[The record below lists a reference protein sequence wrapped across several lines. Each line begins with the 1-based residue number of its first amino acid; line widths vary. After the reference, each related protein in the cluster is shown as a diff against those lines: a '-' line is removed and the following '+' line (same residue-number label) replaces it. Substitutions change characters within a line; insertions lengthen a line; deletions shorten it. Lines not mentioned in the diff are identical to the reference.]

1 MPIRKYV
8 HQIRP
13 IQEDYIE
20 HIEPVDKIQNYL
32 TEAKTGGAT
41 YEVGII
47 MGWHNIVGKKY
58 NQSDAQVSN
67 KNQKKVK
74 DYHIKTGE
82 NVVKNLI
89 RLKPDI
95 KTASSATHSGSGSVN
110 LTSEWSKYGATNKTP
125 KTDLII
131 GKYNISLKMGPA
143 QIMSGAK
150 EEALATFYYA
160 LNQKKFIDNF
170 KNSEEV
176 QDCIKIIEQFQK
188 GYTTGT
194 TGDAIKS
201 KSDKVVVEVNQIHKL
216 TMARLETLFNTDEE
230 FKYLFYKEAMS
241 GYGKFG
247 KNSFASADWFLVSDI
262 TGNRV
267 SFHSIDDDKY
277 IQKVANTST
286 ISVKFK
292 SNSVNPRDDGTDR
305 RWWSALGLMSKD
317 LTKMKDESLDEG
329 LSSFVKNIVDK
340 TKKAISKS
348 IDVLKGLAKRS
359 VAGFLKF
366 LGILPPDVSY
376 KIKF

>member
-1 MPIRKYV
+1 MSLRKYV
-8 HQIRP
+8 HQVRP
-13 IQEDYIE
+13 IQE
-20 HIEPVDKIQNYL
+20 NYL
-32 TEAKTGGAT
+32 TPLNKVLLSEAKTGGAT

-47 MGWHNIVGKKY
+47 MGWYNVVGKKY
-58 NQSDAQVSN
+58 SQSDAQVSN
-67 KNQKKVK
+67 KNQNKVK
-74 DYHIKTGE
+74 PFHIKTGE
-82 NVVKNLI
+82 NIVKNLI
-89 RLKPDI
+89 KIKPDI
-95 KTASSATHSGSGSVN
+95 KTAAAASHSGSGSVSV
-110 LTSEWSKYGATNKTP
+110 TSDWAKYGAKNTTP

-143 QIMSGAK
+143 QIMSGAR

-170 KNSEEV
+170 KNSPEV
-176 QDCIKIIEQFQK
+176 QECVEIIEQFQK

-201 KSDKVVVEVNQIHKL
+201 KSDQVVVEVNRVHKL

-230 FKYLFYKEAMS
+230 FKYEFYKEAMS

-247 KNSFASADWFLVSDI
+247 KNSFASADWFLVSDAS
-262 TGNRV
+262 GSRV
-267 SFHSIDDDKY
+267 SFHSINDDKY

>member
-1 MPIRKYV
+1 MLKKYV
-8 HQIRP
+8 RQLKP
-13 IQEDYIE
+13 IQENYVA
-20 HIEPVDKIQNYL
+20 PLDKIL
-32 TEAKTGGAT
+32 LSEAKTGGAT

-58 NQSDAQVSN
+58 SQSDAQVSN

-74 DYHIKTGE
+74 DFHIKAGE
-82 NVVKNLI
+82 NIVKNLI
-89 RLKPDI
+89 KIKPDI
-95 KTASSATHSGSGSVN
+95 AKATSASHSGSGSVSI
-110 LTSEWSKYGATNKTP
+110 TSDWSKYGASNKTP

-131 GKYNISLKMGPA
+131 GNYNISLKMGPA
-143 QIMSGAK
+143 QIMSGAR

-170 KNSEEV
+170 KNSPEV
-176 QDCIKIIEQFQK
+176 QDCIKIIDQFQK
-188 GYTTGT
+188 GYTIGT

-230 FKYLFYKEAMS
+230 FKYSFYKEAMS

-247 KNSFASADWFLVSDI
+247 KSSFASADWFLVSDA
-262 TGNRV
+262 TGSRV
-267 SFHSIDDDKY
+267 SFHSVDDDKY

-317 LTKMKDESLDEG
+317 LSKTEGMVIDEG
-329 LSSFVKNIVDK
+329 LGSIIKKIVDK
-340 TKKAISKS
+340 TKTAISNSIKLLKDIAKKS
-348 IDVLKGLAKRS
+348 V
-359 VAGFLKF
+359 VGFLKF
-366 LGILPPDVSY
+366 LGFEPPSVKY
-376 KIKF
+376 TIRF

>member
-1 MPIRKYV
+1 MSLRKYV
-8 HQIRP
+8 RQVRP
-13 IQEDYIE
+13 IQE
-20 HIEPVDKIQNYL
+20 NYL
-32 TEAKTGGAT
+32 TPLNKVLLSEAKTGGAT

-74 DYHIKTGE
+74 PFHIKTGE
-82 NVVKNLI
+82 NIVKNLI
-89 RLKPDI
+89 KIKPDI
-95 KTASSATHSGSGSVN
+95 KTAASASHSGSGSVSV
-110 LTSEWSKYGATNKTP
+110 TSDWAKYGAKNTTP

-160 LNQKKFIDNF
+160 LNQKKFVDNF
-170 KNSEEV
+170 KNSPEV
-176 QDCIKIIEQFQK
+176 QDCVEIIEQFQK

-201 KSDKVVVEVNQIHKL
+201 KSDQVVVEVNRVHKL

-230 FKYLFYKEAMS
+230 FKYAFYKEAMS

-247 KNSFASADWFLVSDI
+247 KNSFASADWFLVSDAS
-262 TGNRV
+262 GNRV

-292 SNSVNPRDDGTDR
+292 SNSVNPRDDGADR

-317 LTKMKDESLDEG
+317 LTKMEDLSIDEG
-329 LSSFVKNIVDK
+329 LGSFVKNIVDK
-340 TKKAISKS
+340 TKKLISKS